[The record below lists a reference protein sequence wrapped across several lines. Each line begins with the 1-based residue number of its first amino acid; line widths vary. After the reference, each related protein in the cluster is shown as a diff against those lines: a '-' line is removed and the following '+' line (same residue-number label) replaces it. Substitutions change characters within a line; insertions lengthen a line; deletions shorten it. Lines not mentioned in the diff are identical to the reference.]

1 MTSIKVLRLF
11 MSVSVITDGLRKG
24 SKAQLKYSTGI
35 LRDRVGDSPR
45 WQSVWYL
52 TLNKCQRAVQSPAS
66 LSLSSSFYAYSLCRT
81 GDDGFISPP
90 LTTTRWHSFRCH
102 IGCVWMKWWLCRA
115 VIQWMK
121 GHFVLGLCH
130 TTTPY
135 LPSHS

>member
-1 MTSIKVLRLF
+1 MWFSILMSSLLSTCLLISIKWY
-11 MSVSVITDGLRKG
+11 SPSCNDIHQSAEVIHVCFCNHGRMRKG

-90 LTTTRWHSFRCH
+90 LTTTRWDSFRCH
-102 IGCVWMKWWLCRA
+102 IGCV
-115 VIQWMK
+115 
-121 GHFVLGLCH
+121 
-130 TTTPY
+130 
-135 LPSHS
+135 